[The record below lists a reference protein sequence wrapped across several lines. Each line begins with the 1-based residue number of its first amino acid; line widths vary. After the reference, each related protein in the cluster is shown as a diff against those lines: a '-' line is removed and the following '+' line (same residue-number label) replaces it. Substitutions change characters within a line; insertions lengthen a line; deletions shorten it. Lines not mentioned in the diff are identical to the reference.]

1 MLADLTGVYSTMV
14 QKNIFDLILHPTA
27 CLDNSMDVLKRAQKD
42 DQNSSEQFLIG
53 ALDDAGRIRT
63 EERVNACR

>member
-27 CLDNSMDVLKRAQKD
+27 CLDNSMGVLKRAQKD
-42 DQNSSEQFLIG
+42 SQNSSEQILIG
-53 ALDDAGRIRT
+53 GLDDAGRIRT
-63 EERVNACR
+63 EERVNAS